1 MKLGLI
7 IAAFVALSVAAL
19 TGWTRHVSATP
30 AAAVVP
36 ASVAQPVNTQ
46 PVTSAAGQPCVE
58 PGVASQAYPQ
68 AGSTAQGTTPP
79 VYAVTPFGASTG
91 YAARSGESVTTYES
105 SQYPAPY
112 PAPQYETQYAPP
124 PPAVERERVVYEYAP
139 VRTGTRVVYYRR
151 VKHHRP
157 FSHSVAIVAG
167 SAGAG
172 AAIGALAGGGRGAG
186 IGALAGG
193 AGGLVYDRLTH

>member
-1 MKLGLI
+1 MKLGMI

-19 TGWTRHVSATP
+19 TGWTRHVNATP
-30 AAAVVP
+30 AAAAVP
-36 ASVAQPVNTQ
+36 ATATPQVYSGT
-46 PVTSAAGQPCVE
+46 GQPCVDT
-58 PGVASQAYPQ
+58 ATSSQAYPQ
-68 AGSTAQGTTPP
+68 AGGTAQGTAAP
-79 VYAVTPFGASTG
+79 VHAVTPFGSSGG
-91 YAARSGESVTTYES
+91 YGVSSSESVTTYAS
-105 SQYPAPY
+105 GQYPAT
-112 PAPQYETQYAPP
+112 QYETQY
-124 PPAVERERVVYEYAP
+124 PPAQPVVQQQVAYEYVP
-139 VRTGTRVVYYRR
+139 VRTRTRVVYYRR
-151 VKHHRP
+151 VKHRRP